1 MCQKSHSF
9 YILSIAANC
18 SPYFRA
24 KKKIQLIVLC
34 QFFVKAYLV
43 LAGIIPSIIPTEAA
57 Q

>member
-9 YILSIAANC
+9 YILSIAANF

-43 LAGIIPSIIPTEAA
+43 LASIIPSIIPTEAA
-57 Q
+57 H